1 MLQEKNDQVPR
12 TKFRGR
18 RRSWYNPGIAR
29 SCQVGTGA
37 LPSFPLPD
45 LRPGVN
51 SGERVG
57 SVKPD
62 PSRIA
67 SIGRRGVGSARD
79 PMGLIYL
86 APVSTESLF

>member
-1 MLQEKNDQVPR
+1 MTQVPR

-18 RRSWYNPGIAR
+18 RRSCYNPGIAR

-67 SIGRRGVGSARD
+67 SIGSARD
-79 PMGLIYL
+79 PMEVIYL